1 MRYLNYYDSPLGA
14 LEVVT
19 DEKNLLEIKF
29 VEKKSMKESEKTTVF
44 LQVEKEL
51 NEYFLGKREK
61 FSVPFILNGTE
72 FQKKVWIEVNNIP
85 YGETKSYKEIAKN
98 IGNEKAV
105 RAVGNANNRNKLPI
119 IIPCHRVIGSSGNL
133 VGYGGGLSKKIYLLE
148 LEEKNV

>member
-85 YGETKSYKEIAKN
+85 YGETKSYKEIARN

-119 IIPCHRVIGSSGNL
+119 IIPCHRVIGSNGNL

>member
-1 MRYLNYYDSPLGA
+1 MRYLNYYDSPLGV

-29 VEKKSMKESEKTTVF
+29 VEKKFMKESEKTTVF

-85 YGETKSYKEIAKN
+85 YGETKSYKEIARN

-119 IIPCHRVIGSSGNL
+119 IIPCHRVIGSNGNL

>member
-1 MRYLNYYDSPLGA
+1 MRYLNYYNSPLGA

>member
-1 MRYLNYYDSPLGA
+1 MRYLNYYDSPLGT